1 MNTQRRWLLVA
12 SSLLGSLAVPLLGAG
27 TARAQ
32 PAPPAAASA
41 PAELAT
47 PLPTA
52 RLQGRA
58 RMRFIG
64 LSIYEARLW
73 VGTAAV
79 PADWASVPFAI
90 EIEYAR
96 TLWGSLIAERSLTEM
111 RRQGEIA
118 PEVAERWLAT
128 MKALFPDVKEGDRLT
143 GVHTPGQGARF
154 FLNGAAH
161 GTPQDTTFSRVF
173 FGIWLSPKTS
183 EPALRS
189 ALLGPAS

>member
-1 MNTQRRWLLVA
+1 VNAQRRLWS
-12 SSLLGSLAVPLLGAG
+12 SSLLAGLLAGAG
-27 TARAQ
+27 AARAQ
-32 PAPPAAASA
+32 TPAASTA

-47 PLPTA
+47 SLPAA

-58 RMRFIG
+58 RMRFMG

-73 VGTAAV
+73 VGAA
-79 PADWASVPFAI
+79 PLTADWAAAPFAI

-118 PEVAERWLAT
+118 PDVAERWLAT
-128 MKALFPDVKEGDRLT
+128 MKTLFPDVKEGDRLT

-161 GTPQDTTFSRVF
+161 GTPQDTAFSRVF
-173 FGIWLSPKTS
+173 FGIWLSPQTS
-183 EPALRS
+183 EPALRN
-189 ALLGPAS
+189 ALLGQAN

>member
-1 MNTQRRWLLVA
+1 MA
-12 SSLLGSLAVPLLGAG
+12 MLAGAG
-27 TARAQ
+27 
-32 PAPPAAASA
+32 AAAGAGRAWANSAGAA

-47 PLPTA
+47 LLPAA

-58 RMRFIG
+58 RLRTLG
-64 LSIYEARLW
+64 LSLYEARLW
-73 VGTAAV
+73 VGTAPVAANWV
-79 PADWASVPFAI
+79 AVPFAI

-96 TLWGSLIAERSLTEM
+96 TLWGSMVADRSLAEM

-118 PEVAERWLAT
+118 PDMAERWLTT

-143 GVHTPGQGARF
+143 GVHTPEQGARF
-154 FLNGAAH
+154 FLNGAPR
-161 GTPQDTTFSRVF
+161 GTLQDETFSRFF

-189 ALLGPAS
+189 ALLGPAA